1 MEPNI
6 VNAILAIKSDAQVTS
21 KADGSLVWH
30 DGNPTNININDG
42 LDCNNNHKHNHDN
55 KEHNEH

>member
-30 DGNPTNININDG
+30 DGNPTNITDSQINTK
-42 LDCNNNHKHNHDN
+42 LAELKSAYNN
-55 KEHNEH
+55 